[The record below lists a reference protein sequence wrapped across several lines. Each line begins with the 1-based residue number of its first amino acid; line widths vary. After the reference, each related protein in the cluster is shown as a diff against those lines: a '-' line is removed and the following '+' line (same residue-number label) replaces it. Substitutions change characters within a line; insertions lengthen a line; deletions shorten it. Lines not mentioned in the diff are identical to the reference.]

1 MESNLLCLHLPILH
15 INFVSTKYNWN
26 VLTNPDNW
34 APIKAHKYQ
43 NIVLVSMIKSEAMKF
58 MFQELPAKIAVPRWN
73 IFVCQA
79 GGNVKHDDGTLS
91 MDTASNTDF

>member
-1 MESNLLCLHLPILH
+1 
-15 INFVSTKYNWN
+15 
-26 VLTNPDNW
+26 
-34 APIKAHKYQ
+34 
-43 NIVLVSMIKSEAMKF
+43 MIKSEAMKF